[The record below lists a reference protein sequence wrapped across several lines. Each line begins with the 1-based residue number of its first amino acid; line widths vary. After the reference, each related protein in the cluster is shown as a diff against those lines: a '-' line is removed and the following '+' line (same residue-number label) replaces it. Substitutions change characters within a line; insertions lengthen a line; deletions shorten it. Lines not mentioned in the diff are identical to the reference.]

1 MKKSITFLLLFLP
14 LWLQAQHT
22 FTIRGQVKDAKNGED
37 LIGATVGV
45 RGGTI
50 GTATNAYGFYSLTLP
65 AGKYTLVYSYVGY
78 TNISREVE
86 LSQNLTMSTEL
97 SAGDVALQ
105 EVVVKSKREDNHV
118 QQNKMSSEV
127 LPIETIKKLPAFM
140 GEVDVMKT
148 IQMLP
153 GVQSGGEGTS
163 GFYVRGGNIDQNLI
177 QLDEAPVYNASHLLG
192 FFSVFNADAIKDVEI
207 YKGGIPAEYGG
218 RLSSLVDLRMKEGNS
233 KRTGISG
240 GIGTISS
247 RLTVE
252 GPLKR
257 DQGSYIVSGRRT
269 YADLFLK
276 LSSDEDI
283 KNNRLY
289 FYDLNTKLNYRV
301 GEKDRLFVSGY
312 FGQDVFRFRETM
324 RMDWGNTTATAR
336 WNHLFSEKL
345 FSNFTA
351 IYSKF
356 NYEIGSQTGKTA
368 FSWRS
373 SIEDVNLKADFS
385 YFPDSR
391 NTLKFGLSSIYHTFQ
406 PGQIRPESAT
416 SAVRA
421 LKMDD
426 KYALENALYI
436 SDEQELTPR
445 LTVTYGLRYSFF
457 QNMGGRVQLFD
468 ETRQQVTG
476 EVDYK
481 RTHIYKTQGGLEP
494 RLNARYLLNDQS
506 SIKASYNRTLQY
518 LHLASNTTSTT
529 PLDVY
534 VPSGKYIKPQAASQV
549 ALGYFRNLRHNTLEA
564 SAEIYYKDLKN
575 QIDFRD
581 NADLLFNNT
590 LESDILSGSGKAYG
604 LELMVKKQTGRLTG
618 WASYTLSHTGR
629 TIGGINN
636 DKAYRAR
643 QDKPHNLSV
652 VVSYQLSKRLTLG
665 ANQVYTS
672 GSVIT
677 MPSGAFR
684 NGNIIVPIYAE
695 RNGYRLRDY
704 HRLDLSLTLDNKKRP
719 GQKYESGW
727 NFSLFNAYGR
737 KNVFSIQMDQ
747 ANETTTRISTK
758 EIALIGAPVP
768 AITYNFK
775 F

>member
-14 LWLQAQHT
+14 LWMQAQQK
-22 FTIRGQVKDAKNGED
+22 FTISGQLKDARNGED

-45 RGGTI
+45 QGGTE
-50 GTATNAYGFYSLTLP
+50 GTASNVYGFYSLSLP
-65 AGKYTLVYSYVGY
+65 AGKYILVYSYVGY
-78 TNISREVE
+78 TSLSREIE
-86 LSQNLTMSTEL
+86 LNQNLTLNIEL
-97 SAGDVALQ
+97 SAGDVVLE

-118 QQNKMSSEV
+118 QQTKMSSEV
-127 LPIETIKKLPAFM
+127 LPIEAIKKLPAFM
-140 GEVDVMKT
+140 GEVDIMKT

-218 RLSSLVDLRMKEGNS
+218 RLSSLVDIRMKEGNS
-233 KRTGISG
+233 KRMGVSG

-252 GPLKR
+252 GPLKK

-276 LSSDEDI
+276 LSPDGNI

-289 FYDLNTKLNYRV
+289 FYDLNTKLNYKL

-312 FGQDVFRFRETM
+312 FGQDVFRFRQSM
-324 RMDWGNTTATAR
+324 RMDWGNATATVR

-356 NYEIGSQTGKTA
+356 NYEIGSLTGKTA
-368 FSWRS
+368 FSWKS

-391 NTLKFGLSSIYHTFQ
+391 NTIRFGLSSIYHTFH
-406 PGQIRPESAT
+406 PGQIRPESE
-416 SAVRA
+416 SSVVRA
-421 LKMDD
+421 LQMDD
-426 KYALENALYI
+426 RYALENAIYI

-476 EVDYK
+476 EVNYR
-481 RTHIYKTQGGLEP
+481 RTQIYKTQGGLEP
-494 RLNARYLLNDQS
+494 RLNARYLLDEQS
-506 SIKASYNRTLQY
+506 SVKASFNHTLQY

-534 VPSGKYIKPQAASQV
+534 VPSGKYIRPQSADQV
-549 ALGYFRNLRHNTLEA
+549 AVGYFRNFRHNTLEA
-564 SAEIYYKDLKN
+564 SAELYYKDLKN

-590 LESDILSGSGKAYG
+590 PESDILTGNGKAYG

-618 WASYTLSHTGR
+618 WASYTLSHTER
-629 TIGGINN
+629 TIRGINN
-636 DKAYRAR
+636 DKAYRVR

-652 VVSYQLSKRLTLG
+652 VLSYQLSQRLTFG

-684 NGNIIVPIYAE
+684 NGNIIVPIYHDA
-695 RNGYRLRDY
+695 RSVDALRLAPQTRILFLAGCGYREGLISRLR
-704 HRLDLSLTLDNKKRP
+704 
-719 GQKYESGW
+719 
-727 NFSLFNAYGR
+727 
-737 KNVFSIQMDQ
+737 
-747 ANETTTRISTK
+747 
-758 EIALIGAPVP
+758 
-768 AITYNFK
+768 
-775 F
+775 